1 MSSGGV
7 ASIGRADAPRRE
19 RRPLRCGEPTIHE
32 FPTEDGVRLRL
43 TRFRGGSKGPVIL
56 SPGFGT
62 SSFSFTIDTVGTNFP
77 EYLYE
82 HGYDVWVLDYRAS
95 PLLPS
100 SATQFTLDD
109 VARYD
114 YPAVVDTVR
123 AESGADSV
131 QVVAHCVGSLTLLM
145 SLGLGLTGVRSAV
158 ASQLTLH
165 PRAGAM
171 NALRAGIFAPELIAA
186 AGVDVL
192 TTDIDEDPTWLES
205 LYDKALAFYPAGDE
219 PCDRPF
225 CRRVVFTFGESYEHD
240 QLNAATH
247 DHVDEAFGDANITAL
262 RHAMKMIRKQRAVS
276 ADGEHEYLDDVDNLR
291 LPIAFIHGEDNRL
304 FLPEGSALTYELLCE
319 NNGPE
324 LYTRHVIPGYAHMDC
339 FIGKDAARDVYP
351 LVTAELDR
359 FS

>member
-1 MSSGGV
+1 
-7 ASIGRADAPRRE
+7 
-19 RRPLRCGEPTIHE
+19 
-32 FPTEDGVRLRL
+32 
-43 TRFRGGSKGPVIL
+43 
-56 SPGFGT
+56 
-62 SSFSFTIDTVGTNFP
+62 
-77 EYLYE
+77 
-82 HGYDVWVLDYRAS
+82 
-95 PLLPS
+95 
-100 SATQFTLDD
+100 
-109 VARYD
+109 
-114 YPAVVDTVR
+114 
-123 AESGADSV
+123 
-131 QVVAHCVGSLTLLM
+131 
-145 SLGLGLTGVRSAV
+145 
-158 ASQLTLH
+158 
-165 PRAGAM
+165 M

-186 AGVDVL
+186 AGIDVL
-192 TTDIDEDPTWLES
+192 TTDIDEDPTWLEN

-304 FLPEGSALTYELLCE
+304 FLPEGSALTYELLRE

-339 FIGKDAARDVYP
+339 FIGKNASRDIYP
-351 LVTAELDR
+351 TVMLELEKYN
-359 FS
+359 